1 MEENTFQPGNTVP
14 AVPDKRPDFSLEDFE
29 AGRVFEYV
37 TSIKDPYGQGMEE
50 ERAAKVAG
58 ELGFKHF
65 KKLLGL
71 YRKSL
76 RSISAQEIVGDGI
89 SEFEEQPFELATGE
103 WQATENGVWKHG
115 RNGPVIACS
124 HPIFPV
130 QVLRSVDTRMVKI
143 KLAYRT
149 GSVGKKPWQHIV
161 VPKSRISKASDI
173 IALSDNDI
181 SVTSGERAQALVDYL
196 RDVLDLNKDTIPEVE
211 SISRMGWNDDFNGF
225 APYIGCTA
233 FDSADTFNSVY
244 RELRQCGTLEA
255 WMAEAL
261 EARTYSI
268 AGRIALAASFA
279 SALVEPTGTLPF
291 FIHFWAVGSGTGKT
305 VAQMLGASVWGNPSV
320 GGGYFKTFKGTTVG
334 FEVMAG
340 FLHSLPLFLDE
351 LQLSKDRQG
360 KVAFNV
366 YELAA
371 GTGKARSNKQL
382 GLDYTP
388 KWDNCFITSGESPL
402 TEYADGAGALNR
414 VLDINCTGKKLF
426 REGRRTSNNLKRNY
440 GHAGKIF
447 VENLMLCGLDGVRDL
462 YEQIYAECVQGDAT
476 EKQAMAAALILT
488 ADKLATE
495 WIFQDGRALTVD
507 DITAFVRDEKEVSLT
522 ERGYEHACGW
532 VASNANQFKEVVDRG
547 ARYGLMD
554 EAHGRVYIIRGVW
567 DEMCAKIGISSKA
580 LLEGLKVKGLIETR
594 KKGLTKTK
602 YMDGMSP
609 NCVWLK
615 LPQISEIEESKE
627 DEEDYEPL

>member
-1 MEENTFQPGNTVP
+1 VEEKISNPESGVP
-14 AVPDKRPDFSLEDFE
+14 ASAEKRLDFTLEDFE
-29 AGRVFEYV
+29 TGRVFEHI
-37 TSIKDPYGQGMEE
+37 TSIKDPYDQGMEE
-50 ERAAKVAG
+50 ERLAKSAG
-58 ELGFKHF
+58 EFGFKSF

-71 YRKSL
+71 YRKKL
-76 RSISAQEIVGDGI
+76 QSISAQGIAEDGI
-89 SEFEEQPFELATGE
+89 SEFGEQPFELITGE
-103 WQATENGVWKHG
+103 WQATENGVWKRG
-115 RNGPVIACS
+115 MNGPVIACS
-124 HPIFPV
+124 HPIFPA
-130 QVLRSVDTRMVKI
+130 QVLRSVDTGLVKI

-149 GSVGKKPWQHIV
+149 GSAGKKPWQYIT

-225 APYIGCTA
+225 APYIGCTS

-244 RELRQCGTLEA
+244 KELRQCGTLED

-261 EARTYSI
+261 EARTYSLG
-268 AGRIALAASFA
+268 GRIALAASFA
-279 SALVEPTGTLPF
+279 SALVEPTGALPF
-291 FIHFWAVGSGTGKT
+291 FVHFWAVGSGTGKT
-305 VAQMLGASVWGNPSV
+305 VVQMLGASVWGNPSV

-360 KVAFNV
+360 KVVFNV

-388 KWDNCFITSGESPL
+388 KWDNCFITSGESPM

-414 VLDINCTGKKLF
+414 VLDINCTGKKLI
-426 REGRRTSNNLKRNY
+426 RNGRRTANNLKRNY

-447 VENLMLCGLDGVRDL
+447 VENLLLYGLDNVREL
-462 YEQIYAECVQGDAT
+462 YERIYTECVHGDTT

-488 ADKLATE
+488 ADKLATD
-495 WIFQDGRALTVD
+495 WIFRDGRALTVD
-507 DITAFVRDEKEVSLT
+507 DIAVFMRDEKEVSLT
-522 ERGYEHACGW
+522 ERGYEYACGW
-532 VASNANQFKEVVDRG
+532 VASNINQFSPSIERG
-547 ARYGLMD
+547 ERYGIISELGNV
-554 EAHGRVYIIRGVW
+554 AIINRVIW
-567 DEMCAKIGISSKA
+567 DKMCAGAGISSKA
-580 LLEGLKVKGLIETR
+580 LLAGLKNENLIETGV
-594 KKGLTKTK
+594 KGYTKTK
-602 YMDGMSP
+602 YIDGISL

-615 LPQISEIEESKE
+615 LPKNSEADGE
-627 DEEDYEPL
+627 DGDLLPL